1 MWKRLLYLYVIL
13 FFSSCSAIRKTSIEV
28 LTPSEF
34 SFPEITDAA
43 AILNNS
49 AYFSVDTATAG
60 IMASLKTNEI
70 EIIDTIVIRN
80 LFDGFFSILDES
92 PSENLRNVE
101 YFEIRSIREKQL
113 PEPLSEAAVV
123 DFCLIHK
130 KDAIISFEHF
140 DLNLRY
146 TLAGFTE
153 SPGFNYV
160 EAKLYLHRQAVWRIY
175 NSNGLILNE
184 YFQNDTLTWSNSDY
198 RRNDAFAGLPLAS
211 EAVRTA
217 FFSAGEDYAKR
228 ISPYWLNVNRVYYS
242 IVGMDRVDYSLN
254 RDVLLLLS
262 EHKNKKKSYKACY
275 NLAFLS
281 EKEDDLRSSLR
292 WLEIAEFKNPSSPY
306 ASKYK
311 KLIEE
316 RIANRQKI
324 R

>member
-1 MWKRLLYLYVIL
+1 MLM
-13 FFSSCSAIRKTSIEV
+13 
-28 LTPSEF
+28 PSEF
-34 SFPEITDAA
+34 SFPETTGDA

-49 AYFSVDTATAG
+49 AYFSVDTASTG
-60 IMASLKTNEI
+60 QMASLTTNEI

-80 LFDGFFSILDES
+80 LFDGFFSVLDES

-101 YFEIRSIREKQL
+101 YIEIRSDREKQI
-113 PEPLSEAAVV
+113 PEPLSQAAVV

-146 TLAGFTE
+146 SLENVFQPSSGYFVGAM
-153 SPGFNYV
+153 
-160 EAKLYLHRQAVWRIY
+160 LYLQRKTVWRIY
-175 NSNGLILNE
+175 DSNGLILNE

-198 RRNDAFAGLPLAS
+198 YENDAMAGLPLATD
-211 EAVRTA
+211 AVRTA
-217 FFSAGEDYAKR
+217 FFSTGEDYAKR
-228 ISPYWLNVNRVYYS
+228 ISPYWLKVNRVYYS

-262 EHKNKKKSYKACY
+262 DHKNKKKSYKACY
-275 NLAFLS
+275 NLAFIS

-316 RIANRQKI
+316 RIANREKI